1 MKDSEN
7 ILALIRENKNIPID
21 KIENVTVTGDGNC
34 LYRCM
39 SCYLYETEEKFN
51 EIRMKIYSE
60 AKSNKDN
67 IKQFFLENNTDD
79 IIVNTKINTYIEKI
93 KENKFYGGIIEI
105 SIFINLYK
113 VNVSLYKLENV
124 FDKYYTNFTNIWS

>member
-39 SCYLYETEEKFN
+39 SCYLYETEEKIN

-67 IKQFFLENNTDD
+67 IKEFFLE
-79 IIVNTKINTYIEKI
+79 K
-93 KENKFYGGIIEI
+93 
-105 SIFINLYK
+105 
-113 VNVSLYKLENV
+113 
-124 FDKYYTNFTNIWS
+124 